1 MKKLFNLF
9 AAALVVLAAVSCEK
23 SEVLPDSDVIT
34 LTATIDNGGTKTV
47 LGSEVDSEGN
57 YPVYWS
63 EDDKIAVIQQ
73 VDEEIN
79 IYEFTLSSGCE
90 GRTNGTFT
98 CLENEAVGFD
108 VNQEYFAIYPA
119 SIVTGTSFA
128 GIKLNIPQVQS
139 YASNSFGLGAM
150 PMYAVCAGN
159 NELTFSNLMGA
170 MKLQLKGS
178 SDIKIASIKVESWK
192 DSNQSAKWTLSGDAI
207 YSISTGKINFSSSN
221 VFDNV
226 SLVCGDNGVSL
237 SDTDK
242 GVAFMIALPSQ
253 NNQFFKV
260 TITAANGQTKEI
272 TATTA
277 NVIKAGMILEMP
289 VVDCSELN
297 PQPVTY
303 AYIENGVKL
312 GDGVALPAGEGKT
325 IIWAPVN
332 CGYDA
337 NHKYGLLYQWGR
349 KYGQGYTTAT
359 YGETEP
365 ELVDGPVE
373 LEVGQKPD
381 NANKFYKITSS
392 PYDWVSPKS
401 DALWNSGSVDAPVK
415 TDYDPCPDGWRVPT
429 NVELLSLLNGLTEGG
444 NKSSLSSQWTN
455 KSTDPNH
462 SGLSGFWFYGN
473 TTETTGNKVFFPAAG
488 NRGNSAGSAF
498 YRPNDGYYWSS
509 SVNGSYAWY
518 LHFVYSGAGGYVE
531 SYKFKRALGQSVRCV
546 KD

>member
-23 SEVLPDSDVIT
+23 SDVLPDSDVIT

-73 VDEEIN
+73 VDDEIN

-108 VNQEYFAIYPA
+108 VKKEYFAIYPA

-128 GIKLNIPQVQS
+128 GIKLNIPQEQS

-178 SDIKIASIKVESWK
+178 SDIKIASIKVESWI
-192 DSNQSAKWTLSGDAI
+192 DSNQSAKWTLSGDANC
-207 YSISTGKINFSSSN
+207 SIGTGKINFSSSSSSN
-221 VFDNV
+221 LFDNV

-253 NNQFFKV
+253 NNNNQFFKV

-303 AYIENGVKL
+303 AYIENGVYL
-312 GDGVALPAGEGKT
+312 GEGVAIPCKIGEETKT
-325 IIWAPVN
+325 LIWAPVN
-332 CGYDA
+332 CGYHPVDYP
-337 NHKYGLLYQWGR
+337 YGKLYQWGR
-349 KYGQGYTTAT
+349 KDGQGYA
-359 YGETEP
+359 
-365 ELVDGPVE
+365 
-373 LEVGQKPD
+373 
-381 NANKFYKITSS
+381 
-392 PYDWVSPKS
+392 PYD
-401 DALWNSGSVDAPVK
+401 NGNGSKDNGASAKFSNEDLPETLAADTFYSK
-415 TDYDPCPDGWRVPT
+415 WSATEWTEENNPCPAGWRVPT
-429 NVELLSLLNGLTEGG
+429 LDDVKGVKAHYSNMVSVNSLSGRWICGDNEYIEGMPNAIFLYAAGVLYAKYGTANCNGKGLFRGSSGHYYTSTLDNNNGQAYRMRVNGSNGVYFSSDG
-444 NKSSLSSQWTN
+444 NKSN
-455 KSTDPNH
+455 
-462 SGLSGFWFYGN
+462 
-473 TTETTGNKVFFPAAG
+473 AC
-488 NRGNSAGSAF
+488 
-498 YRPNDGYYWSS
+498 
-509 SVNGSYAWY
+509 
-518 LHFVYSGAGGYVE
+518 
-531 SYKFKRALGQSVRCV
+531 SVRCV
-546 KD
+546 KDAPQASSFSNN